1 MTVILGYAI
10 ISIPELEQKLQQAI
24 EKEKA
29 EGLRHLENQKAVS
42 RYCKDRLKQA
52 EELLEYYRNTTNT
65 RTDKN

>member
-42 RYCKDRLKQA
+42 RYCKDRLKQT

>member
-10 ISIPELEQKLQQAI
+10 ISMSELEQKLQEAI

-29 EGLRHLENQKAVS
+29 EGLRHLENQKAVTLYCKS
-42 RYCKDRLKQA
+42 RYEQA